1 MSSPIVASLNSLSQ
15 QINIYFGMTILV
27 AGVIGGLLNVIIF
40 LSLRTFRESPCG
52 FYLIIMSIVNI
63 GQLFTGML
71 SRVMLSGFGVDWTQT
86 SLFYCKIR
94 LFIFQ
99 LCTLISY
106 TCLCLATIDQ
116 YFATCSRPRWQEWSN
131 FKLARRLLAGT
142 TLLWTVHTIPYVVFF
157 DHVRSPST
165 NAVACVATNSGFVQ
179 YRAYFVVLILIG
191 WLPVVITVVFGILAW
206 RNVQQ
211 LTYRTVP
218 LVRRELDKQ
227 LTTMVLV
234 QVVVNFFS
242 DIPFVI
248 MNAINLNPTITNDEV
263 TWARIQFTF
272 AMTLLLFYSYFSVSM
287 DPSLTDR
294 ETREYCCLLLESILY
309 LYMCV
314 GTVSSAVALR
324 FSGNGLVSLAYTAHR
339 YQSSQTRRGTEQHC
353 QF

>member
-1 MSSPIVASLNSLSQ
+1 MSSPIVASLNSISQ
-15 QINIYFGMTILV
+15 QINIYFGVTILV

-63 GQLFTGML
+63 GQLFTGLL

-86 SLFYCKIR
+86 SLFYCKTR

-99 LCTLISY
+99 LCTLVSY

-131 FKLARRLLAGT
+131 FKLARRLFVGT
-142 TLLWTVHTIPYVVFF
+142 TLLWIVHNVPYAVFL
-157 DHVRSPST
+157 DHVRSPT
-165 NAVACVATNSGFVQ
+165 TQAVACVTTNGVFLQ
-179 YRAYFVVLILIG
+179 YRAYFVGLILVG
-191 WLPVVITVVFGILAW
+191 WLPVIITVFFGILAW

-234 QVVVNFFS
+234 QVVVNCFS

-248 MNAINLNPTITNDEV
+248 MNVINLNPTIAGDEV
-263 TWARIQFTF
+263 TWARIQFTY
-272 AMTLLLFYSYFSVSM
+272 AITLLFFYSYFAVSM

-294 ETREYCCLLLESILY
+294 EIGE
-309 LYMCV
+309 
-314 GTVSSAVALR
+314 
-324 FSGNGLVSLAYTAHR
+324 
-339 YQSSQTRRGTEQHC
+339 
-353 QF
+353 